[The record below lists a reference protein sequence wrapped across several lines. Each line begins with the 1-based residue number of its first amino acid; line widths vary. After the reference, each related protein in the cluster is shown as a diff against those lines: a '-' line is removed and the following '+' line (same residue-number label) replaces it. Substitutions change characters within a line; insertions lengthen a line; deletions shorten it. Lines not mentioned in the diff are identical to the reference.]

1 MNYTLISFVV
11 LYLVG
16 TLGIGVWAGTRIK
29 NTTDFAIAGRSLPL
43 IMVVTTTFATWFGAE
58 TVMGIPAKF
67 VQGGL
72 NAIVEDPFGAGTCL
86 VLVGLFFATRLYR
99 QNLLTI
105 GDFYRQRFGRGI
117 EVFCSAAIILS
128 YLGWV
133 AAQITAL
140 GLVFSVLTNGAMS
153 ETMGMIVGTMA
164 VLVYVVIGGFLAV
177 AWTDFIQMIV
187 LVLGL
192 ATIAFFSANLA
203 GGSDKV
209 LAAIASKD
217 LWKFLPE
224 RSFTDMAF
232 FLGAGVTM
240 MLGSIPQQDV
250 FQRVM
255 SAKNAPTARNGAVIG
270 GVSYILF
277 AFVPMFIVASAVV
290 VMGDSALE
298 MAKNDYQRVLPTFVL
313 TRMPLV
319 MQILFFGALLSAI
332 KSTSSATLLA
342 PSTSFVENIL
352 KNLRPGMSD
361 RQQLFAM
368 RATIVT
374 FTALV
379 LAYAIAMKGTAIYD
393 LVSTAYQVTLVGAFV
408 PLVMGL
414 YWRRATTQGAI
425 ASVAAGIAVWLLFFP
440 QVGGEA
446 LSKLFPG
453 QLAGLLAGM
462 AGMVIGSL
470 APQVLRDRQDVVRH
484 VTGLPG
490 HEHAHGHAQHG
501 HGHGQAAQQTR

>member
-1 MNYTLISFVV
+1 MNYTLVAFVV
-11 LYLVG
+11 LYLLG
-16 TLGIGVWAGTRIK
+16 TLALGVWAGTRIK
-29 NTTDFAIAGRSLPL
+29 NTADFAIAGRSLPL
-43 IMVVTTTFATWFGAE
+43 IMVITTTFATWFGAE

-86 VLVGLFFATRLYR
+86 ILVGLFFAARLYR
-99 QNLLTI
+99 YNLLTI
-105 GDFYRQRFGRGI
+105 GDFYRQRFGRGV
-117 EVFCSAAIILS
+117 EVFCSGAIILS

-153 ETMGMIVGTMA
+153 ETTGMIVGTMA

-187 LVLGL
+187 LVIGL
-192 ATIAFFSANLA
+192 SIIAMFSADLAGGADKVFAMAQSKELWNFLPPPTFTEIAFFI
-203 GGSDKV
+203 G
-209 LAAIASKD
+209 AA
-217 LWKFLPE
+217 L
-224 RSFTDMAF
+224 
-232 FLGAGVTM
+232 TM

-255 SAKNAPTARNGAVIG
+255 SAKNSQTAQRGAVIG

-277 AFVPMFIVASAVV
+277 AFVPMFIVAAAVV
-290 VMGDSALE
+290 VMGDSAME

-313 TRMPLV
+313 TKMPLV
-319 MQILFFGALLSAI
+319 MQIVFFGALLSAI

-352 KNLRPGMSD
+352 KNLRPHMSD
-361 RQQLFAM
+361 RQQLLAM
-368 RATIVT
+368 RVTIVA
-374 FTALV
+374 FTGTV
-379 LAYAIAMKGTAIYD
+379 LAYAIAMKGTSIYD

-414 YWRRATTQGAI
+414 YWKRSTTQGAI
-425 ASVAAGIAVWLLFFP
+425 ASLAAGIVVWVMFFP

-453 QLAGLLAGM
+453 QLAGLLA
-462 AGMVIGSL
+462 AIVGMVAGSL
-470 APQVLRDRQDVVRH
+470 APQLLRNRH
-484 VTGLPG
+484 EPRATMAGLRP
-490 HEHAHGHAQHG
+490 H
-501 HGHGQAAQQTR
+501 

>member
-1 MNYTLISFVV
+1 MNYTLLAFVL

-16 TLGIGVWAGTRIK
+16 TMAIGIWAGTRIK

-43 IMVVTTTFATWFGAE
+43 VMVVTTTFATWFGAE

-86 VLVGLFFATRLYR
+86 ILVGLFFATRLYK

-105 GDFYRQRFGRGI
+105 GDFYRQRYGKGI
-117 EVFCSAAIILS
+117 EVFCSCAIILS

-140 GLVFSVLTNGAMS
+140 GLVFSVLTGGAMS
-153 ETMGMIVGTMA
+153 ETTGMIIGTLL

-187 LVLGL
+187 LVVGL
-192 ATIAFFSANLA
+192 AIIAVFAADLAGGAGKVIDVAKTQDLFNFLPPPTFTEIAFF
-203 GGSDKV
+203 
-209 LAAIASKD
+209 I
-217 LWKFLPE
+217 
-224 RSFTDMAF
+224 
-232 FLGAGVTM
+232 GAGLTM

-255 SAKNAPTARNGAVIG
+255 SAKDVNTARNGAVIG

-277 AFVPMFIVASAVV
+277 AFVPMFIVTSAVI
-290 VMGDSALE
+290 VMGQGAMEL
-298 MAKNDYQRVLPTFVL
+298 AKNDYQRLLPTFIL
-313 TRMPLV
+313 TKMPLV
-319 MQILFFGALLSAI
+319 MQILFFGALVSAI

-352 KNLRPGMSD
+352 KNLRPGMTD

-368 RATIVT
+368 RVTIVV
-374 FTALV
+374 FTAAV
-379 LAYAIAMKGTAIYD
+379 LAYAIAMKGTSIYE
-393 LVSTAYQVTLVGAFV
+393 LVSGAYQVTLVGAFV
-408 PLVMGL
+408 PLAMGI
-414 YWRRATTQGAI
+414 YWKRATTQGAI
-425 ASVAAGIAVWLLFFP
+425 VSVAAGIATWVLFFP

-446 LSKLFPG
+446 LSAAFPG
-453 QLAGLLAGM
+453 QLAGLIAAF
-462 AGMVIGSL
+462 AGMVVGSL
-470 APQVLRDRQDVVRH
+470 APQKLRNRH
-484 VTGLPG
+484 EQVKHVAGLP
-490 HEHAHGHAQHG
+490 AQ
-501 HGHGQAAQQTR
+501 

>member
-11 LYLVG
+11 LYLLA
-16 TLGIGVWAGTRIK
+16 TLAIGVWAGTRIK
-29 NTTDFAIAGRSLPL
+29 NTADFAIAGRRLPL

-86 VLVGLFFATRLYR
+86 ILVGLFFAAKLYK

-105 GDFYRQRFGRGI
+105 GDFYRLRYGRGI
-117 EVFCSAAIILS
+117 EVFCSIAIILS

-140 GLVFSVLTNGAMS
+140 GLVFSVLTDGAMS
-153 ETMGMIVGTMA
+153 ETTGMIVGTMA
-164 VLVYVVIGGFLAV
+164 VLVYVVIGGFLAI

-187 LVLGL
+187 LVVGM
-192 ATIAFFSANLA
+192 TVIAFFASELA
-203 GGSDKV
+203 GGAGPV
-209 LAAIASKD
+209 LSMATSKE
-217 LWKFLPE
+217 LFNFFPAPT
-224 RSFTDMAF
+224 FTEIAF
-232 FLGAGVTM
+232 FIAAGLTM

-255 SAKNAPTARNGAVIG
+255 SAKDADTARNGAVIG

-277 AFVPMFIVASAVV
+277 AFVPMFIVACAVV
-290 VMGDSALE
+290 VMGNSALE
-298 MAKNDYQRVLPTFVL
+298 LAKNDYQRLLPTFVL
-313 TRMPLV
+313 TKMPLV

-352 KNLRPGMSD
+352 KNLRPGMTD
-361 RQQLFAM
+361 KQQLFAM
-368 RATIVT
+368 RVTIVV
-374 FTALV
+374 FTVIV
-379 LAYAIAMKGTAIYD
+379 LAYAIAMKGTSIYD
-393 LVSTAYQVTLVGAFV
+393 LVSSAYQVTLVGAFV
-408 PLVMGL
+408 PLVMGI
-414 YWRRATTQGAI
+414 YWKRATTQGAI
-425 ASVAAGIAVWLLFFP
+425 FSVAAGIVTWVIFFP

-446 LSKLFPG
+446 LGKMFPG
-453 QLAGLLAGM
+453 QLAGLIAALV
-462 AGMVIGSL
+462 GMVIGSL
-470 APQVLRDRQDVVRH
+470 APQFLRNRH
-484 VTGLPG
+484 EPRAPMAGMTT
-490 HEHAHGHAQHG
+490 H
-501 HGHGQAAQQTR
+501 

>member
-1 MNYTLISFVV
+1 MNITLFVFVV

-16 TLGIGVWAGTRIK
+16 TLALGVWAGTRIK
-29 NTTDFAIAGRSLPL
+29 NTSDFAIAGRSLPL

-67 VQGGL
+67 VQSGL
-72 NAIVEDPFGAGTCL
+72 GSIVEDPFGAGTCL
-86 VLVGLFFATRLYR
+86 ILVGLFFAARLYK

-105 GDFYRQRFGRGI
+105 GDFYRQRFGKGV

-140 GLVFSVLTNGAMS
+140 GLVFSVLTNGWMS
-153 ETMGMIVGTMA
+153 ETAGMIVGTLA

-187 LVLGL
+187 LVIGL
-192 ATIAFFSANLA
+192 SIIAIFAGDLA
-203 GGSDKV
+203 GGADKV
-209 LAAIASKD
+209 LALASQKE
-217 LWKFLPE
+217 LWNFLPPP
-224 RSFTDMAF
+224 SFTEIAMF
-232 FLGAGVTM
+232 VGAGLTM

-255 SAKNAPTARNGAVIG
+255 SAKNAATARNGAVIG

-290 VMGDSALE
+290 VMGDSALA
-298 MAKNDYQRVLPTFVL
+298 MAKDDYQRLLPTFVL
-313 TRMPLV
+313 TKMPLI

-352 KNLRPGMSD
+352 KNLRPQMKD
-361 RQQLFAM
+361 RDQLFAM
-368 RATIVT
+368 RATIVV
-374 FTALV
+374 FAGLV
-379 LAYAIAMKGTAIYD
+379 LAYAIAMKGTPIYD
-393 LVSTAYQVTLVGAFV
+393 LVSAAYQVTLVGAFV
-408 PLVMGL
+408 PLVFGL
-414 YWRRATTQGAI
+414 YWKRATTQGAVM
-425 ASVAAGIAVWLLFFP
+425 SLGLGIATWIVFFP
-440 QVGGEA
+440 QISTWGDA
-446 LSKLFPG
+446 FPG
-453 QLAGLLAGM
+453 QLAGLIAAM
-462 AGMVIGSL
+462 VGMVGGSL
-470 APQVLRDRQDVVRH
+470 APQVLRNRQEPRH
-484 VTGLPG
+484 AVAGLN
-490 HEHAHGHAQHG
+490 A
-501 HGHGQAAQQTR
+501 

>member
-1 MNYTLISFVV
+1 MNYTLVAFVV

-29 NTTDFAIAGRSLPL
+29 NTTDFAIAGRRLPL

-58 TVMGIPAKF
+58 TVMGIPARF

-86 VLVGLFFATRLYR
+86 ILVGLFFATKLYR

-105 GDFYRQRFGRGI
+105 GDFYRQRYGRGI
-117 EVFCSAAIILS
+117 EVFCSLAIILS

-153 ETMGMIVGTMA
+153 ETTGMVVGTLA

-192 ATIAFFSANLA
+192 GIIALFSADLA
-203 GGSDKV
+203 GGADKV
-209 LAAIASKD
+209 VALATSKD
-217 LWKFLPE
+217 LWKFFPAPT
-224 RSFTDMAF
+224 FTDMAF
-232 FLGAGVTM
+232 FVGAGLTM

-255 SAKNAPTARNGAVIG
+255 SAKDEKTARNGAVIG

-290 VMGDSALE
+290 VMGDHAMDL
-298 MAKNDYQRVLPTFVL
+298 AKNDYQKVLPTFVL

-342 PSTSFVENIL
+342 PSTSFVENIY
-352 KNLRPGMSD
+352 KNLRPRLTD
-361 RQQLFAM
+361 KEQLFAM
-368 RATIVT
+368 RATIVV

-379 LAYAIAMKGTAIYD
+379 LLYAVKMQGTSIYE
-393 LVSTAYQVTLVGAFV
+393 LVSAAYQVTLVGAFV

-414 YWRRATTQGAI
+414 YWKRATTQGAI
-425 ASVAAGIAVWLLFFP
+425 ASVTAGIAVWILFFP

-446 LSKLFPG
+446 LSKAFPG
-453 QLAGLLAGM
+453 QLAGLIAAFFGLVA
-462 AGMVIGSL
+462 GSL
-470 APQVLRDRQDVVRH
+470 APQVLRNRQEPTRH
-484 VTGLPG
+484 VAGMPAA
-490 HEHAHGHAQHG
+490 EHGAHGSHHRTA
-501 HGHGQAAQQTR
+501 